1 MMTPRRTVFT
11 LAAAALGAVTSL
23 LARPARAEGTHHR
36 VVFQVSANDPGV
48 MNMAINNMVNM
59 RKLYEERG
67 ETVGIELVAFGPGLN
82 MLRADTSPVKER
94 LANLKGVT
102 LSACEN
108 TRLGMEKV
116 EGQPVV
122 IIPQARS
129 VPAGVVRLVELQ
141 EQGWSYLR
149 P

>member
-1 MMTPRRTVFT
+1 MTPRRTAFG
-11 LAAAALGAVTSL
+11 LAASALASFSAL
-23 LARPARAEGTHHR
+23 LVRPAHAEGKHHR
-36 VVFQVSANDPGV
+36 VAFQVSSGDPGT
-48 MNMAINNMVNM
+48 MNMTINNMINM

-67 ETVGIELVAFGPGLN
+67 ETVGIELVAFGPGLT
-82 MLRADTSPVKER
+82 MLRQDTSPVKQR
-94 LANLKGVT
+94 LAGLKGVI

-108 TRLGMEKV
+108 TRLGLETI
-116 EGQPVV
+116 EGQPVP
-122 IIPQARS
+122 IIPQARP